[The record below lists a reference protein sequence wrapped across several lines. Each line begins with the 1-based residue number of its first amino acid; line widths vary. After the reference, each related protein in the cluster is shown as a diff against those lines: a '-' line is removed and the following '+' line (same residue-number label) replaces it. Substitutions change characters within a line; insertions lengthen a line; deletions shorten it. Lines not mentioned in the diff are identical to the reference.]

1 MTIAQAIELVNTLKP
16 NQYSNSQKVAWLS
29 QLDGKIFAELI
40 STHEGGIESFAGYT
54 DETDTST
61 ELLVKYPYDQDIY
74 NYYLQS
80 MIDRENGEVSKFN
93 QSGALFNN
101 AYMEFTAQ
109 YNRTHVP
116 LPQKSAFRF

>member
-1 MTIAQAIELVNTLKP
+1 MTIAQALETVNTLKP
-16 NQYSNSQKVAWLS
+16 NQYSDSQKVSWLS
-29 QLDGKIFAELI
+29 QLDGKIYAELFA
-40 STHEGGIESFAGYT
+40 THEGAPESFTPYT
-54 DETDTST
+54 DETDK
-61 ELLVKYPYDQDIY
+61 EMNLLVGFPYDQDIY

-80 MIDRENGEVSKFN
+80 MIDRENGEVAKFN

-116 LPQKSAFRF
+116 LPRKSAFRF